1 MAQFDN
7 NLLLGPLAAKLK
19 PSARHLSVIFDSDL
33 KTDYKMDCFK
43 SARCELICTNINTM
57 RSDKC
62 DNECFCKTKIVKC
75 HKNNYLLITDQ
86 VRS

>member
-1 MAQFDN
+1 MAQLDN

-43 SARCELICTNINTM
+43 SARCYVNQSALISILCEVINVTM
-57 RSDKC
+57 NAFAKQ
-62 DNECFCKTKIVKC
+62 K
-75 HKNNYLLITDQ
+75 
-86 VRS
+86 